1 MRIRF
6 SPNAAPAQRNSSA
19 RRQLSFAIL
28 STGLGESDNGASP
41 DCVRHRAVRTG
52 KAARMA
58 RIAQLEDNVFV
69 AAQLTA
75 DDFADIAARGIRT
88 IVNNRPD
95 GEADDQLPSEE
106 AEVAALRY
114 GLVYRHL
121 PVTNH
126 DVTEDEPVA
135 AQAKA
140 LRDLPGPVLFYCRSG
155 NRSTILWAQASAARL
170 GTDTVLQ
177 RAAQAGYQLEELRE
191 FIDDHAASIAA

>member
-1 MRIRF
+1 
-6 SPNAAPAQRNSSA
+6 
-19 RRQLSFAIL
+19 
-28 STGLGESDNGASP
+28 
-41 DCVRHRAVRTG
+41 
-52 KAARMA
+52 MA

-69 AAQLTA
+69 AAQLTR

-106 AEVAALRY
+106 AEIAALRY

-135 AQAKA
+135 AQAKV
-140 LRDLPGPVLFYCRSG
+140 LRDLPGPILFYCRSG